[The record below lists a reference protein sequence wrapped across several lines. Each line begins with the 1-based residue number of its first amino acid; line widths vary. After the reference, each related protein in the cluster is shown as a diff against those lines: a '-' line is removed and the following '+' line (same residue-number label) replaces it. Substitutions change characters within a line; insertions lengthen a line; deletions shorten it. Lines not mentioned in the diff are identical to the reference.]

1 MFDTTGLLVVGG
13 AGGNGGISFLREPFN
28 PHGGPDGGD
37 GGNGGCVR
45 IVAVPHQ
52 NTLRHLERV
61 RSFRGKDGA
70 SGGKRD
76 RKGKRGKDVRIE
88 VPVGTTV
95 WEVDDAGERAML
107 ADLATAGESVVAADG
122 GRYGRGNHRFATPT
136 NQEPLLAE
144 AGEAGG
150 LRFLALEVRLVADV
164 ALVGAPN
171 AGKSTLLAA
180 VSRARPKIADY
191 PFTTVEPVLGVVE
204 WKGRRLV
211 VVDVPGLIEGAHE
224 GRGLGL
230 EFMRHAS
237 RVRALVQLID
247 GTEDELIGEYR
258 RVDAE
263 LAAYGHGLASKPR
276 VVVVNKADVEGV
288 ETRAGSVIEL
298 LRSESG
304 ATTMVVS
311 AASQAGI
318 PQLLDKLLELTPEEP
333 PSAAAE
339 DLPVG
344 SEAATQVRVEREEGV
359 AVRVE
364 DGVYVVSCRQAER
377 IAPMVRFTNWR
388 ARLQFHNELER
399 LGVIAALEKAGAAS
413 GDTVSIAGR
422 ELEWD

>member
-1 MFDTTGLLVVGG
+1 MF
-13 AGGNGGISFLREPFN
+13 
-28 PHGGPDGGD
+28 
-37 GGNGGCVR
+37 
-45 IVAVPHQ
+45 
-52 NTLRHLERV
+52 
-61 RSFRGKDGA
+61 
-70 SGGKRD
+70 
-76 RKGKRGKDVRIE
+76 
-88 VPVGTTV
+88 
-95 WEVDDAGERAML
+95 
-107 ADLATAGESVVAADG
+107 ADLATAGDSVVAAEG
-122 GRYGRGNHRFATPT
+122 GRYGRGNHRFATST

-191 PFTTVEPVLGVVE
+191 LFTTVDPVLGVVE

-224 GRGLGL
+224 GKGLGL

-288 ETRAGSVIEL
+288 ETRARRVIEL
-298 LRSESG
+298 LRMESG
-304 ATTMVVS
+304 AATMVVS
-311 AASQAGI
+311 AASQAGV
-318 PQLLDKLLELTPEEP
+318 PQLLDKLLELTPEERP
-333 PSAAAE
+333 PAATEA
-339 DLPVG
+339 LPPG
-344 SEAATQVRVEREEGV
+344 SEAAPQVRVEREEGV

-377 IAPMVRFTNWR
+377 IAPMVRFANWR

>member
-1 MFDTTGLLVVGG
+1 MFDTTELLVVGG

-52 NTLRHLERV
+52 NTLRHLERI
-61 RSFRGKDGA
+61 RSVRGKDGT
-70 SGGKRD
+70 SGSKRD

-95 WEVDDAGERAML
+95 WEVDDAGERTML

-122 GRYGRGNHRFATPT
+122 GRYGRGNHRFATST

-150 LRFLALEVRLVADV
+150 LRSLALEVRLVADV

-191 PFTTVEPVLGVVE
+191 PFTTVDPVLGVVE

-224 GRGLGL
+224 GKGLGL

-288 ETRAGSVIEL
+288 ETRARSVIGL
-298 LRSESG
+298 LRMESG
-304 ATTMVVS
+304 AATMVVS
-311 AASQAGI
+311 AASQAGV
-318 PQLLDKLLELTPEEP
+318 PQLLDKLLELTPEERP
-333 PSAAAE
+333 PAATEA
-339 DLPVG
+339 LVPG
-344 SEAATQVRVEREEGV
+344 SEAPTQVRVEHEEGV

-377 IAPMVRFTNWR
+377 IAPMVRFANWR